1 MEKKK
6 YEDNTIESKILK
18 NIKGTI
24 DKIEKKFYNIISVN
38 GRERIRERVFCYE
51 LYHQLRLIKFDCKF
65 DIHGELDKSGF
76 YDVNVTPDFL
86 FHKQGS
92 DDNYCIMEVKGELD
106 SNGICKDFKTLSK
119 FLGEQKEIKVYK
131 LAIFLLFNQSLEA
144 FINFLKRNR
153 KVTNLDKYS
162 EKIIILCK
170 KDKNS
175 EIETCTLGEIKNQL

>member
-6 YEDNTIESKILK
+6 SDNKTIENEILK
-18 NIKGTI
+18 NIKI
-24 DKIEKKFYNIISVN
+24 AVEKIEKKFYSIISIN
-38 GRERIRERVFCYE
+38 GEERIRERVFCYE
-51 LYHQLRLIKFDCKF
+51 FNYKF
-65 DIHGELDKSGF
+65 DIHGELVKAGF
-76 YDVNVTPDFL
+76 YNINVIPDFL

-106 SNGICKDFKTLSK
+106 SNGIYKDFKTLSK
-119 FLGEQKEIKVYK
+119 FLGKQKEIKAYK

-144 FINFLKRNR
+144 FINFLKRNE

-162 EKIIILCK
+162 EKIVILCK